1 MIECVSKKSSKLADT
16 ILHTLNER
24 TMWVYIF
31 PSRVAQCFPFKP
43 FAAMRNSHRELRFL
57 QINREIFNDS
67 EIRGYIYIYML
78 VSRCEF
84 SITVTVTFVTRSV
97 KIYVPSKGIPNEV

>member
-43 FAAMRNSHRELRFL
+43 FATMRNSHRELRFL

-67 EIRGYIYIYML
+67 EIRGYIYML

-84 SITVTVTFVTRSV
+84 SITVTATFVTRSV
-97 KIYVPSKGIPNEV
+97 KIYVPSKGISNEV

>member
-67 EIRGYIYIYML
+67 EIHGYIYML

-84 SITVTVTFVTRSV
+84 SITVTATFVTRSV
-97 KIYVPSKGIPNEV
+97 KIYVPSKEIPNEV